1 MFNSIRI
8 KLKSL
13 FAAALLAP
21 ALTFAATQP
30 LDRIAVIVNDDIIM
44 QSQVQNAIDLA
55 IFRLKQSDQPM
66 PPKKMLIQQVVEGLI
81 MESLQL
87 QIAERGG
94 VRVDDTSLNEAMTR
108 IAAQNNMSLAEFQQ
122 TIAAE
127 GSDYAAMREQIRREL
142 ITTRARQGSVGPR
155 IQITDQEVQNFLN
168 SREGQEMLATRYRIG
183 HILIKVAE
191 NASDAEQSNAEQQA
205 NTLFQQLQGGADFA
219 TVASKHS
226 SGPGADKGGDMGWRT
241 PEQLPILFK
250 DALQGLQTGEV
261 AAPVRSA
268 NGYHLIKLVEKRGGS
283 TVMQA
288 QSNVRHILIQPTEIR
303 TEEQAEALIKELY
316 NRIENGEDFAEL
328 ARLYSADPG
337 SRAKGGE
344 LGWVSGEALVPA
356 FRKVMDSIEVNTL
369 SLPFMSRYGWHILEV
384 LDKRQEDIGS
394 EANRRSAREV
404 LYKRKF
410 NEELQLWLREIRD
423 NAFVDIKI

>member
-13 FAAALLAP
+13 FAAALLTP
-21 ALTFAATQP
+21 ALAFAATQP

-168 SREGQEMLATRYRIG
+168 SREGQEMLTTRYRIG
-183 HILIKVAE
+183 HILIKVTE
-191 NASDAEQSNAEQQA
+191 NASDAEQSKAEKQA
-205 NTLFQQLQGGADFA
+205 NTLFQQLQDGADFA
-219 TVASKHS
+219 TLASQHS
-226 SGPGADKGGDMGWRT
+226 SGPGANKGGDMGWRT

-250 DALQGLQTGEV
+250 DALQDLQSGEV

-303 TEEQAEALIKELY
+303 TEKQAEALINELY
-316 NRIENGEDFAEL
+316 NRIQNGEDFAEL

-344 LGWVSGEALVPA
+344 LGWVNGEALVPA
-356 FRKVMDSIEVNTL
+356 FKKVMNNIEVNTL
-369 SLPFMSRYGWHILEV
+369 SQPFMSRYGWHILEV
-384 LDKRQEDIGS
+384 LDTRQEDIGT
-394 EANRRSAREV
+394 EANRNAAREV

>member
-1 MFNSIRI
+1 MFNSIRT
-8 KLKSL
+8 KLKTL
-13 FAAALLAP
+13 LIAALLTP
-21 ALTFAATQP
+21 TLGLAATQP

-55 IFRLKQSDQPM
+55 IFRLKQGDQPM
-66 PPKKMLIQQVVEGLI
+66 PPKKLLIQQVVEGLI

-87 QIAERGG
+87 QIADRGG

-108 IAAQNNMSLAEFQQ
+108 IAAQNNMTLEQFQQ
-122 TIAAE
+122 AITAE

-191 NASDAEQSNAEQQA
+191 NAPKAEQKEAKEHTHQ
-205 NTLFQQLQGGADFA
+205 LLQQLQGGADFA
-219 TVASKHS
+219 ALASQYS
-226 SGPGADKGGDMGWRT
+226 NAPEANIGGDMGWRT
-241 PEQLPILFK
+241 PEQLPSLFK
-250 DALQGLQTGEV
+250 DALAGLQPGEV
-261 AAPVRSA
+261 AAPVRSP
-268 NGYHLIKLVEKRGGS
+268 NGYHLIKLIEQRGGS
-283 TVMQA
+283 TVMQT

-303 TEEQAEALIKELY
+303 TEAQAEALIKELY
-316 NRIENGEDFAEL
+316 NRIQNGDDFSEL

-344 LGWVSGEALVPA
+344 LGWVNGEALVPA
-356 FRKVMDSIEVNTL
+356 FREVMDNIKLNTL
-369 SLPFMSRYGWHILEV
+369 SEPFKSRYGWHILEV
-384 LDKRQEDIGS
+384 LDKRQEDIGT
-394 EANRRSAREV
+394 EANRNAAREV